1 MHLIVT
7 DIAKIVFQDHTLLG
21 KPIW

>member
-1 MHLIVT
+1 VT